1 MMFTRSFVGLYIFGY
16 RIGELEV
23 LSSLVI
29 CLGSLIYSII
39 SKDNH
44 IFSELNRYLN
54 LIIVSFLLVS
64 LITRTDL
71 LNTYTYKS
79 SSYIWTIGFIFA
91 GIFVTDYLNKFNFV
105 FSYLI
110 ALCPLILY
118 IAG

>member
-79 SSYIWTIGFIFA
+79 SSYIWTI
-91 GIFVTDYLNKFNFV
+91 
-105 FSYLI
+105 
-110 ALCPLILY
+110 
-118 IAG
+118 